1 MSGLLYKD
9 FISVKGKWIV
19 AAMTGGIVLLL
30 LCVMID
36 DEEVRSAAAAGL
48 YLLYVVAFLV
58 LLIEVIPA
66 WLLKADEKG
75 TVRNFLYSLPT
86 GRTEYVKE
94 KYIFM
99 GLCDYIVSS
108 YLNFTGMIVYAYFP
122 QDDLQAASALTLVS
136 SLVIMFVVVHA
147 LMLPVY
153 LIYGSDSAGSVFT
166 CLSVVLFFGVMIF
179 LFFGDLEL
187 LEKIGIFPLIQW
199 LSQHI
204 QVVMAF
210 SIVAPLIAMGIYYA
224 SYRVSLKF
232 GGKERAFNG

>member
-19 AAMTGGIVLLL
+19 AALAGGIVLLL
-30 LCVMID
+30 LCVLLP

-48 YLLYVVAFLV
+48 YTLYVVAFLV
-58 LLIEVIPA
+58 LLMEAIPV

-86 GRTEYVKE
+86 GRIEYIKE

-99 GLCDYIVSS
+99 GLCDYIVIS

-122 QDDLQAASALTLVS
+122 QDNMLAASTLTLVS
-136 SLVIMFVVVHA
+136 SLVMVFVVIHA
-147 LMLPVY
+147 FMLPVY
-153 LIYGSDSAGSVFT
+153 LIYGSDSARSIFT
-166 CLSVVLFFGVMIF
+166 CLSVILFFCIMIF

-187 LEKIGIFPLIQW
+187 LEKIGVFSLIQW
-199 LSQHI
+199 LSQHV

-210 SIVAPLIAMGIYYA
+210 SIVAPLIALGIYYV